1 MSPRQQNHGDRTFD
15 FSKAQCLLQRTGA
28 ALVLSAQLIIL
39 GELRALRKP
48 KMIRGHVKLFPPAAL
63 NGRRSLATFRKDR
76 PRSGKV

>member
-39 GELRALRKP
+39 GELRA
-48 KMIRGHVKLFPPAAL
+48 KMIRGHVKFFPPAAL